1 MCWCNNVALRNLD
14 LYIVVYIV
22 HRVVSFWDWI
32 ALCFF
37 PAPIPDAHGRFV
49 LVGQGIW
56 QPRMCNLILPFY
68 TNMQCLQ
75 ISFVTSPPECN
86 VLNPKTLSHRAAVRG
101 HPDGWDAIV
110 VGLGPTSCP
119 AWHPAP
125 IRPRAH
131 EFLSLRSCTSL
142 FPPVTCQA
150 GYQSHRMTPSRAC
163 DTPLRTSTIR
173 RSTYVNPPP
182 YTVET
187 QVWIRIQFSHPTAPP
202 RTLKCINNSQHTLFH
217 K

>member
-1 MCWCNNVALRNLD
+1 MYWCNNVALRNLD

-101 HPDGWDAIV
+101 HPDGWDDW
-110 VGLGPTSCP
+110 GPR
-119 AWHPAP
+119 HAP
-125 IRPRAH
+125 LDTQLPFVHAPMSSFPWGHARPCSP
-131 EFLSLRSCTSL
+131 LSHAK
-142 FPPVTCQA
+142 PVTRVTGWLPLA
-150 GYQSHRMTPSRAC
+150 RA
-163 DTPLRTSTIR
+163 IR
-173 RSTYVNPPP
+173 
-182 YTVET
+182 
-187 QVWIRIQFSHPTAPP
+187 H
-202 RTLKCINNSQHTLFH
+202 
-217 K
+217 